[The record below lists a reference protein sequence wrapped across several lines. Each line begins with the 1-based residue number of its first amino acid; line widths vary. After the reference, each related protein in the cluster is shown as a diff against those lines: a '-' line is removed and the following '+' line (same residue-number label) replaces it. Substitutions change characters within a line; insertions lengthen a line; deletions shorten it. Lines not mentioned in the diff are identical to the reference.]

1 MEESGL
7 LLDRRLAPTNLLNM
21 EESGLL
27 LDRRLALP
35 IYLIWRNLVYYWIE
49 D

>member
-27 LDRRLALP
+27 MDRRSALP
-35 IYLIWRNLVYYWIE
+35 IYLIRNSIIM
-49 D
+49 